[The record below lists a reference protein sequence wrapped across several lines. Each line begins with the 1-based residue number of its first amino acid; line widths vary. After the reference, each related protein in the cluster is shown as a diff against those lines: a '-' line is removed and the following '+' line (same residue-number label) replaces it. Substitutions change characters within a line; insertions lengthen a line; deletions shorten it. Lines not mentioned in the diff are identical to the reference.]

1 MAEVD
6 KSTLGEVDLDQAFDG
21 NSKDAKEESKETKPD
36 KDQAVDFDV
45 NEFLRDMDA
54 ELRDKPQP
62 EKTEEKVEVK
72 EEPEKKEAQEEAK
85 KESPQTAED
94 MKAEIERLKTAYSES
109 SKQGKRIP
117 ELEKKLAELEPK
129 VKVYDQIVA
138 DPTLENMVVDYWQ
151 TGKQPSVN
159 VKERLGL
166 SEDFIFDP
174 EDMFKSG
181 TDTNKVYMESVKIA
195 TKQEVD
201 ERFAQLQKKTEAD
214 TKAQRI
220 QSMKNEFVDKYGES
234 ALQEVEAYMDNK
246 QLTLE
251 DIYKLKTFGERDK
264 TIARNAA
271 TQQSEQ
277 VKKNQDRDPS
287 LATKQSAKIETTKE
301 RDIMDALKEIDG
313 GGFSL

>member
-6 KSTLGEVDLDQAFDG
+6 KSTLQEVDLDQAFDG
-21 NSKDAKEESKETKPD
+21 NGKEVEKSKDTKPD

-54 ELRDKPQP
+54 ELRDKPKP
-62 EKTEEKVEVK
+62 EKEIEKVEPK
-72 EEPEKKEAQEEAK
+72 EDETKPQEEV
-85 KESPQTAED
+85 ESEAPQTVED

-117 ELEKKLAELEPK
+117 ELEKRLAELEPK

-151 TGKQPSVN
+151 KGKQPSSDL
-159 VKERLGL
+159 KTELGL

-174 EDMFKSG
+174 EDIAKPG
-181 TDTNKVYMESVKIA
+181 TDSYKIFNASVEQVA
-195 TKQEVD
+195 TRKVD

-214 TKAQRI
+214 AKAQRI
-220 QSMKNEFVDKYGES
+220 QSMKNEFIDKYGES
-234 ALQEVEAYMDNK
+234 ALQEVEAFMDNR

-264 TIARNAA
+264 VIARNAA

-313 GGFSL
+313 GDFSL